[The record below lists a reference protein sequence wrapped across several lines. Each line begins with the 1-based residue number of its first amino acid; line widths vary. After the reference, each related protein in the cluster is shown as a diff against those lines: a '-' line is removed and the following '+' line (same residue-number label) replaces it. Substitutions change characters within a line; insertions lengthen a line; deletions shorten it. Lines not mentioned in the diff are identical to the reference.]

1 MICYNVLMED
11 LTNKEDVEILEEV
24 EIIENPSKKFKKRE
38 SRNYM
43 DPSELH
49 RLLKEHVI
57 KRSIN
62 TNHRMTDALGKM
74 IIKLVDEYSNSGK
87 YRSYF
92 NGWKYEMK
100 SQAYEHICRYAHA
113 YNIHYTD
120 SIDFFL
126 KWLFRDKE
134 HLLDEWFAAR
144 LMSYKDFKDGL
155 PIKMVKT
162 PNGKDKTK
170 MAKIISE
177 AVLIEY
183 VEKKSQKY
191 DPSTFKE
198 EFFSKRPELVGE
210 FKTQVE
216 KNSFNYL
223 TQFTYHAF
231 IAVIKREKM
240 RSEQQQTLNE
250 GILYKTDSPEEDIEN
265 PSAQFTTMDDNR
277 IDWGSSLVD

>member
-1 MICYNVLMED
+1 MED
-11 LTNKEDVEILEEV
+11 LISPNESEILEES
-24 EIIENPSKKFKKRE
+24 EASLNPSKKFKKRE

-62 TNHRMTDALGKM
+62 DNHRMSNALGKM

-113 YNIHYTD
+113 YNIYYTD

-134 HLLDEWFAAR
+134 NLLNDWFNDR
-144 LMSYKDFKDGL
+144 GLSYKDFKEQL

-183 VEKKSQKY
+183 VKNNGKIY

-198 EFFSKRPELVGE
+198 EFFTKRPELVGE

-223 TQFTYHAF
+223 TQFAYHAF
-231 IAVIKREKM
+231 IAVIKKEKM
-240 RSEQQQTLNE
+240 RSEQQQSLNE
-250 GILYKTDSPEEDIEN
+250 GILYKTEGGEEDVDSPTADRFV
-265 PSAQFTTMDDNR
+265 SMDDNR
-277 IDWGSSLVD
+277 IDWGHSLID

>member
-1 MICYNVLMED
+1 MED
-11 LTNKEDVEILEEV
+11 LTNTEDT
-24 EIIENPSKKFKKRE
+24 IIEESEVNETLTKKFKKKE

-49 RLLKEHVI
+49 KLLKEHVI

-62 TNHRMTDALGKM
+62 PNHRMGDALGKM

-113 YNIHYTD
+113 YNIHYTE

-126 KWLFRDKE
+126 KWLFRDKD
-134 HLLDEWFAAR
+134 HLLDEWFNSNKI
-144 LMSYKDFKDGL
+144 SYKDFKESL
-155 PIKMVKT
+155 PIKLVKT

-170 MAKIISE
+170 MAKIVSE
-177 AVLIEY
+177 SALIDFA
-183 VEKKSQKY
+183 KDAY
-191 DPSTFKE
+191 DPTTFKDY
-198 EFFSKRPELVGE
+198 FFSKRPELVGE
-210 FKTQVE
+210 FKNQVE
-216 KNSFNYL
+216 RNSFNYL
-223 TQFTYHAF
+223 TQFAYHAF

-250 GILYKTDSPEEDIEN
+250 GILYKTDEPEEDLDVQ
-265 PSAQFTTMDDNR
+265 ADKHVFMDDNR
-277 IDWGSSLVD
+277 IDWGSSIVD